1 MSTAAKWALRLS
13 LTALAVLL
21 ANDSGRR
28 AKPSS
33 APPSK
38 KPAE

>member
-28 AKPSS
+28 SKP
-33 APPSK
+33 APTPK

>member
-13 LTALAVLL
+13 LAALAVLL

-28 AKPSS
+28 TQPGAH
-33 APPSK
+33 PPK
-38 KPAE
+38 K

>member
-1 MSTAAKWALRLS
+1 MSRAAKWALRLS

-28 AKPSS
+28 RGPLPSN
-33 APPSK
+33 PK

>member
-1 MSTAAKWALRLS
+1 MSTTSKWLLRLS

-21 ANDSGRR
+21 TTDRR
-28 AKPSS
+28 RNTT
-33 APPSK
+33 PPIK

>member
-28 AKPSS
+28 
-33 APPSK
+33 K
-38 KPAE
+38 KPTSLPNSKQPAE

>member
-28 AKPSS
+28 SKPS
-33 APPSK
+33 PNQK
-38 KPAE
+38 KPAK

>member
-21 ANDSGRR
+21 ANDSGKRR
-28 AKPSS
+28 QPLPIA
-33 APPSK
+33 K

>member
-13 LTALAVLL
+13 LAALAVLL
-21 ANDSGRR
+21 ANDSGKR
-28 AKPSS
+28 AKPL
-33 APPSK
+33 PNPK

>member
-1 MSTAAKWALRLS
+1 MSRAAKWALRLS

-28 AKPSS
+28 SKPLLD
-33 APPSK
+33 PK